1 MTLKITHLR
10 SPLLGAPGSTGLA
23 LCGGGVTGAFFE
35 VGVLAALDEVLGRPV
50 TNSFAAYVGASAGSS
65 VAAAVSQGVPAERL
79 YRALADPADGFFP
92 LGRKQ
97 VFEVPVRR
105 WLSIALAV
113 FLAALRARIR
123 RALRRPLSGE
133 EITDWLPAGLFEID
147 RYRRFL
153 ADFLSRAGLSQR
165 FEDVPRLFIAAN
177 DVDSGER
184 VVFGDPARADVDI
197 PLAIAASSAI
207 PLFFEPV
214 RIGDRYYFDGAIGL
228 VGHVDVLV
236 RHGARRVLVVNP
248 VVPIRNDPARV
259 CIPSRRGNC
268 SHLADKGMFAV
279 SDQAYRIMN
288 KVRLHLGLKHLVSET
303 PGLEIV
309 LVEPGDEETVLFVN
323 GSMSFAA
330 RQAVLEYARTNAG
343 AAFQQAS
350 AELRRLFLPAP
361 PGGSAGQA

>member
-1 MTLKITHLR
+1 MKVSHFR
-10 SPLLGAPGSTGLA
+10 SLVPGAPGTTGLA

-35 VGVLAALDEVLGRPV
+35 AGVLAALDEILGSPV
-50 TNSFAAYVGASAGSS
+50 ANSFAAYVGASAGSS

-79 YRALADPADGFFP
+79 YRALADPADDFFP
-92 LGRKQ
+92 LGRRQ

-105 WLSIALAV
+105 WLSVALAV

-133 EITDWLPAGLFEID
+133 EIADWLPAGLFEID
-147 RYRRFL
+147 RYRRFF
-153 ADFLSRAGLSQR
+153 ADFLARAGLSQR

-214 RIGDRYYFDGAIGL
+214 RIGERYYFDGAIGR
-228 VGHVDVLV
+228 VSHADVLV
-236 RHGARRVLVVNP
+236 RRGARRLLVLNP

-268 SHLADKGMFAV
+268 SHVTDKGMLAV
-279 SDQAYRIMN
+279 ADQAYRITN
-288 KVRLHLGLKHLVSET
+288 KVRLHLGLKRLVSET

-309 LVEPGDEETVLFVN
+309 LVEPGDEETVLFVS

-330 RQAVLEYARTNAG
+330 RQAVLEYARTSARR
-343 AAFQQAS
+343 AFQEAS
-350 AELRRLFLPAP
+350 AELSRLFLPAAAE
-361 PGGSAGQA
+361 PGRT